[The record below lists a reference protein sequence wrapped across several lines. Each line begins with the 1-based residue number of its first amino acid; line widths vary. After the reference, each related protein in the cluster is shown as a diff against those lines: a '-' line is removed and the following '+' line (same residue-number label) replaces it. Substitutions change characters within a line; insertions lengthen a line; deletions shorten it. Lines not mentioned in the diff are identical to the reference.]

1 MIRPVIVTVDDDPQ
15 VLAAIARDLRTRYS
29 KSYRI
34 VRSDSAEEALK
45 ALDTLRSSAEP
56 VALILSDQRMPQV
69 DGVSLLARAKELYPA
84 AKRALLT
91 AYADTDAA
99 IAAINRSQVDYYL
112 QKPWDPPDQL
122 LYPVLDDLLDDWRA
136 GYRPGYGGVRVI
148 GSRFMP
154 AVHQVKDFLARN
166 HVPYEFFDVEAT
178 DGRGSEAQQLA
189 ADAALPLVILPGG
202 ERLAA
207 PSMSELARKA
217 GFKTEAKST
226 IYDVAIVGAGP
237 AGLAAAV
244 YAASEGLQT
253 ILLDREA
260 PGGQAGTSS
269 RIENYLG
276 FPSGVSGTDLARR
289 ALTQAR
295 KFEVEVVTPVD
306 VEALRLDTPFKHL
319 KVSGPSQ
326 DEREIAC
333 KALMLTTGLMWQRLP
348 AQCSEQFEGRGIYY
362 GAAATEALNCRDQDV
377 YVVGAGNSA
386 GQAAIHLAQFARR
399 VVLVVRGASLGQ
411 RMSRYLV
418 DRIERTDEELGKR
431 VEVRYDTEVSACRGG
446 DHLEGLTLETRTTG
460 QKTEVETAFLFVF
473 IGASPRTAWLGDF
486 VARDK
491 RGFILTGP
499 DLERAVH
506 LREWPLERAPY
517 LLEASVP
524 GIFAAGDVRHESVKR
539 VASAVGEGSV
549 AVHFI
554 HRYLA
559 SL

>member
-1 MIRPVIVTVDDDPQ
+1 MIRPVLITVDDDPQ
-15 VLAAIARDLRTRYS
+15 VLAAIARDLRTRYT

-34 VRSDSAEEALK
+34 LRAESGDEALK
-45 ALDTLRSSAEP
+45 ALETLRESAEP
-56 VALILSDQRMPQV
+56 VALILSDQRMPQL
-69 DGVSLLARAKELYPA
+69 DGVSFLARARELYPS

-112 QKPWDPPDQL
+112 QKPWDPPDRL
-122 LYPVLDDLLDDWRA
+122 LYPVIDDLLDDWRA
-136 GYRPGYGGVRVI
+136 TYRPGYGGVRVI
-148 GSRFMP
+148 ASRFTP
-154 AVHQVKDFLARN
+154 AAHDVKDFLARN
-166 HVPYEFFDVEAT
+166 HVPYEFFDLEAAGERGDEARNLV
-178 DGRGSEAQQLA
+178 DG
-189 ADAALPLVILPGG
+189 AALPLVILPGG

-207 PSMSELARKA
+207 PALNELARKV
-217 GFKTEAKST
+217 GLKTEARNT
-226 IYDVAIVGAGP
+226 VYDVAIVGAGP

-276 FPSGVSGTDLARR
+276 FPSGVSGSDLARR

-295 KFEVEVVTPVD
+295 KFEVEVITPIEVD
-306 VEALRLDTPFKHL
+306 SLRLESPFKYL
-319 KVSGPSQ
+319 NVSGPEH
-326 DEREIAC
+326 DAREIAC

-348 AQCSEQFEGRGIYY
+348 AECAEQFEGRGIYY
-362 GAAATEALNCRDQDV
+362 GAATTEALNCRDQIAF
-377 YVVGAGNSA
+377 VVGAGNSA
-386 GQAAIHLAQFARR
+386 GQAAIHLAQYAKR
-399 VVLVVRGASLGQ
+399 VVMVVRGANLAEK
-411 RMSRYLV
+411 MSRYLV
-418 DRIERTDEELGKR
+418 DRIERRDDEFGR
-431 VEVRYDTEVSACRGG
+431 RIEVLYDTEVAGCRGR
-446 DHLEGLTLETRTTG
+446 DHLEGMTLVNRSTG
-460 QKTEVETAFLFVF
+460 EKTDVDTAFLFVF
-473 IGASPRTAWLGDF
+473 IGAVPRTTWLGSL
-486 VARDK
+486 VARDG

-499 DLERAVH
+499 DLDRDAH
-506 LREWPLERAPY
+506 LKEWPLPRSPY

-524 GIFAAGDVRHESVKR
+524 GIFAAGDVRHESIKR